1 MTSFIHYMGTSPSSY
16 INFPVHETIDLK
28 EVSDIRRAVDKMV
41 EAYEYLSQSGNFSYR
56 LLLPKGEKL
65 NEKARKIG
73 LTVQAE
79 FLLALKKK
87 QLKLNVKDIRYVHDK
102 THYGWILANPGRLD
116 ELR

>member
-1 MTSFIHYMGTSPSSY
+1 MEPFTSSY

-28 EVSDIRRAVDKMV
+28 EVSDIRFAVDRMV
-41 EAYEYLSQSGNFSYR
+41 ESYKCLNESGNFSYR
-56 LLLPKGEKL
+56 LLLPKGEKV

-87 QLKLNVKDIRYVHDK
+87 QLKLNVKEVRYIHDK
-102 THYGWILANPGRLD
+102 THYGWILANPERLNA
-116 ELR
+116 LS

>member
-1 MTSFIHYMGTSPSSY
+1 MEPFTSSY

-28 EVSDIRRAVDKMV
+28 EFSDIRFAVDRMV
-41 EAYEYLSQSGNFSYR
+41 ESYKCLNESGNFSYR
-56 LLLPKGEKL
+56 LLLHKGEKL

-87 QLKLNVKDIRYVHDK
+87 QLKLNVKEVRYIHDK
-102 THYGWILANPGRLD
+102 THYGWILANPERLNA
-116 ELR
+116 LS

>member
-1 MTSFIHYMGTSPSSY
+1 METFTSSY

-28 EVSDIRRAVDKMV
+28 EVSDIRCAVDRMV
-41 EAYEYLSQSGNFSYR
+41 ESYKCLNKSGNFSYR

-87 QLKLNVKDIRYVHDK
+87 QLKLNVKEVRYIHDK
-102 THYGWILANPGRLD
+102 THYGWILANPERLNA
-116 ELR
+116 LS